1 MHEGLNVCWCE
12 GLALGP
18 GEEPGHAGEDV
29 LGEGD
34 GEHDHRGVHL
44 RDALQ
49 GLQISDTRS
58 QETVRE

>member
-1 MHEGLNVCWCE
+1 MCWCE